1 MQRNVKLIAQNYKI
15 SRGLARACKED
26 IKQNHCRRGV
36 SDDKDV
42 RLAQILLCLEA
53 AQKNNTKIVPECLAE
68 ISDHRK
74 LLMEDFKMSPEII
87 TDCSDDMKH
96 FCPEKMGSLILHCL
110 MEHSRPKKDDRVSS
124 QCQRAVEQLIKIS
137 EVGEDWRV
145 DPVLRNA
152 CKPVVDIACKDTE
165 VAGIMNCLMEKLGTN
180 YMREKC
186 EIALMQIQYFIARD
200 FKLDPQLYRYSMLN
214 FNRN

>member
-53 AQKNNTKIVPECLAE
+53 AQKNNTKIIPECLAE

-74 LLMEDFKMSPEII
+74 LLMGDFNLSPEII
-87 TDCSDDMKH
+87 ADCTDDMKK
-96 FCPEKMGSLILHCL
+96 FCPEKMGTLILHCL
-110 MEHSRPKKDDRVSS
+110 MEQIRGSRTKKENRVSS

-137 EVGEDWRV
+137 EVNEDWRV
-145 DPVLRNA
+145 DPVLKSA
-152 CKPVVDIACKDTE
+152 CKTVVDIACKDIE
-165 VAGIMNCLMEKLGTN
+165 VAGTHNCLMEKLGTK
-180 YMREKC
+180 YMTEKC
-186 EIALMQIQYFIARD
+186 EIALLQIQYFIARD
-200 FKLDPQLYRYSMLN
+200 FKLDPQLYR
-214 FNRN
+214 